1 MNNLLK
7 ITTKPIKITVQV
19 EKGKFI
25 KVERSIQLK
34 NHMSKSN
41 DLLIQS
47 SKKEVNRVESLPK
60 HIKLNQT
67 NNNIHKIIT
76 ESITQDDS
84 RNVPFISHYN
94 TETKIEPIPIE
105 FEQEL
110 KYQPSDLD
118 FVIKQYSEIEFE
130 YVGEPIYMP
139 LSANPN
145 KDK

>member
-25 KVERSIQLK
+25 KVERTIQLK
-34 NHMSKSN
+34 NHKNKSS
-41 DLLIQS
+41 DQLIQS
-47 SKKEVNRVESLPK
+47 SKKEVNRVDSLPK
-60 HIKLNQT
+60 QIKLNQT
-67 NNNIHKIIT
+67 DNNIHKIIT
-76 ESITQDDS
+76 QSITQEAS
-84 RNVPFISHYN
+84 RNVPFISSYN
-94 TETKIEPIPIE
+94 TETKIEPIPKE
-105 FEQEL
+105 FVQEL

-130 YVGEPIYMP
+130 YIGEPIYMP